1 MSALRNLAK
10 ERLQQGK
17 LSIGLGI
24 RQARTAEIGRVLA
37 TCGFH
42 WAFIDME
49 HSALTLDTAAQ
60 LSVACKDAG
69 VTPIVRV
76 PGYEHYHATHLLDA
90 GAMGIVFPHVDSA
103 ELANKLVQQ
112 CKYPPE
118 GHRSVAGTMAQL
130 NYKAMPIAEATATVN
145 REILLVMMVESPASV
160 KNVDAIA
167 AVPGVDVILVGTND
181 LCMEMGI
188 PGKLDHPDVKAAYRK
203 IIDACKKHG
212 KHPGLG
218 GVYDETLTREYIQM
232 GMRFI
237 IGGSDLSLL
246 MQAATHRAKFL
257 EGIAL

>member
-1 MSALRNLAK
+1 
-10 ERLQQGK
+10 
-17 LSIGLGI
+17 
-24 RQARTAEIGRVLA
+24 
-37 TCGFH
+37 
-42 WAFIDME
+42 
-49 HSALTLDTAAQ
+49 
-60 LSVACKDAG
+60 
-69 VTPIVRV
+69 
-76 PGYEHYHATHLLDA
+76 
-90 GAMGIVFPHVDSA
+90 MGIVFPHVDSA
-103 ELANKLVQQ
+103 EQASKLVQQ

-130 NYKAMPIAEATATVN
+130 NYKPTPIAEATATVN
-145 REILLVMMVESPASV
+145 REILLVMMVESPAAV

-246 MQAATHRAKFL
+246 MQAAMNRAKFL
-257 EGIAL
+257 EGIAI